1 MAAASARITPLYF
14 GSLRQLRRTIAH
26 WPVKGIT
33 LKALQSI
40 PLDDPVLKH
49 VRTDFPVLRQ
59 DMTIAE
65 ALTSIRKQGVGE
77 KIVYFYA
84 VDEKDVLVGV
94 VPTRRLLTADPDKRV
109 SEIMIKSL
117 IAIPNTANV
126 LEACEFFVRHRFLAM
141 PVVDPENH
149 IVGVVDI
156 NLFTDEVYG
165 VAERQKA
172 DAVFE
177 AVGVR
182 VQELKDASPVKAFRI
197 RIPWLLATITSGT
210 CCAMLTSLFEV
221 TLAQSIVLAF
231 FLTLVLGLGE
241 SVSMQSMTVTI
252 QSLSTTQPTLA
263 WFLKSL
269 RREAAVAL
277 MLGGSC
283 GLIVG
288 LIVWL
293 WRDAA
298 MPAVV
303 IGSGIFCSIFAA
315 CSFGLS
321 VPTAL
326 HALKLDPKIAAG
338 PITLALA
345 DIFTLLFYF
354 TIASILL

>member
-1 MAAASARITPLYF
+1 MKPL
-14 GSLRQLRRTIAH
+14 RAI
-26 WPVKGIT
+26 K
-33 LKALQSI
+33 
-40 PLDDPVLKH
+40 LDDPIKNH

-59 DMTIAE
+59 DMTIHD
-65 ALTSIRKQGVGE
+65 ALASIRKQGVGE

-84 VDEKDVLVGV
+84 LDESDVLVGV
-94 VPTRRLLTADPDKRV
+94 VPTRRLLTAEPDKRV
-109 SEIMIKSL
+109 SDIMIRSI
-117 IAIPNTANV
+117 IAIPDTANV
-126 LEACEFFVRHRFLAM
+126 LEACEFFVQHRFLAI
-141 PVVDPENH
+141 PVVNAEKH
-149 IVGVVDI
+149 VVGVVDI
-156 NLFTDEVYG
+156 SLFTDEVYDI
-165 VAERQKA
+165 AERQKA

-210 CCAMLTSLFEV
+210 ACAMLTSLFEV

-252 QSLSTTQPTLA
+252 QSLATSRPTWA
-263 WFLKSL
+263 WFGRAL

-298 MPAVV
+298 MPALV
-303 IGSGIFCSIFAA
+303 IGTGIFCSISAA
-315 CSFGLS
+315 CTFGLG